1 MYLKNSKGDTVP
13 HFIIWQALI
22 WARFTLVSPF
32 LFLLTMMILY
42 TLGFRDWAL
51 FFDTILNNFKGKTE
65 ILMIKKIPK
74 DFCMGYFC
82 KNGHTKKE
90 ITVAYIKFYRILN
103 AKYKYNGK
111 LLTPINSSDPF
122 GLIVDNIDNIKVG
135 DYINIYSSN
144 IKRK

>member
-1 MYLKNSKGDTVP
+1 MVRVGK
-13 HFIIWQALI
+13 
-22 WARFTLVSPF
+22 
-32 LFLLTMMILY
+32 
-42 TLGFRDWAL
+42 L